1 MRIIALDVH
10 RSFAQT
16 AILENGKLRDAGKID
31 LEYSRLLRFARKLK
45 PDDEI
50 VIEATGNTSAI
61 VRVLLPFVGRVVIA
75 NPILVRAIA
84 WAKVKTDK
92 IDAAVLAKLHASGFL
107 PEVWVPDEET
117 EARRRVVAE
126 RTQLVSQMTRL
137 KNRIQSVLHAN
148 LIPPYKGVLFSQR
161 GRAWLQAQ
169 PLAEDQ
175 RRVIVRHAGELDRL
189 GAELAE
195 VDKSLAQKALDEP
208 QVKRL
213 MTITGV
219 NATVAMSVLAAI
231 GDIHRFSSP
240 EKLVSYFGLNPRV
253 RQSGDKPAYHGRITK
268 QGRAHARSM
277 LVEAA
282 WVISGAPGPLRA
294 FFIRIR
300 DKRGKHVAA
309 VATARKLAVIV
320 WHILT
325 KDEDY
330 TWDRPALLQWKLRKL
345 ELKAGHPSRRG
356 GKQKGS
362 AAAYSNKSVRD
373 SEREAISNAEEQYRR
388 FVATWKQQSPKERSG
403 ATNDVRRS

>member
-10 RSFAQT
+10 RTFAQV
-16 AILENGKLRDAGKID
+16 AVLEDGKIRNAGRID
-31 LEYSRLLRFARKLK
+31 LEHSRLLQFAKTLK

-50 VIEATGNTSAI
+50 IIEATGNTNVI
-61 VRVLLPFVGRVVIA
+61 VRLLSPFVGRVVIA

-107 PEVWVPDEET
+107 PEVWMPDEET
-117 EARRRVVAE
+117 ETRRRVVAE
-126 RTQLVSQMTRL
+126 RAQLVSQITRL

-148 LIPPYKGVLFSQR
+148 LIPPYKGILFSQR
-161 GRAWLQAQ
+161 GRTWLTAQ
-169 PLAEDQ
+169 PLPEDQ
-175 RRVIVRHAGELDRL
+175 RRVILRHAGELDRL

-195 VDKSLAQKALDEP
+195 VDKSLAQRALEEP
-208 QVKRL
+208 RVKRL

-231 GDIHRFSSP
+231 GDIRRFSSQ

-282 WVISGAPGPLRA
+282 WVVSGAPGPLRA

-309 VATARKLAVIV
+309 VATARKLAVVV
-320 WHILT
+320 WHMLT
-325 KDEDY
+325 KD
-330 TWDRPALLQWKLRKL
+330 
-345 ELKAGHPSRRG
+345 
-356 GKQKGS
+356 
-362 AAAYSNKSVRD
+362 
-373 SEREAISNAEEQYRR
+373 
-388 FVATWKQQSPKERSG
+388 
-403 ATNDVRRS
+403 

>member
-10 RSFAQT
+10 RSFAQM
-16 AILENGKLRDAGKID
+16 AVLEDGKIRNAGKID
-31 LEYSRLLRFARKLK
+31 LEHNRLLQFAKRLK

-50 VIEATGNTSAI
+50 IIEATGNTSAI
-61 VRVLLPFVGRVVIA
+61 VRLLSPYVGRVIIA

-107 PEVWVPDEET
+107 PEVWMPDEET
-117 EARRRVVAE
+117 ETRRRVVAE
-126 RTQLVSQMTRL
+126 RTQLVSQLTRL

-148 LIPPYKGVLFSQR
+148 LIPPYKGVLFSKR
-161 GRAWLQAQ
+161 GRAWLEAQ

-175 RRVIVRHAGELDRL
+175 RRVVLRHAGELDRL
-189 GAELAE
+189 GSELAE
-195 VDKSLAQKALDEP
+195 VDKSLAQKALEGP
-208 QVKRL
+208 RVKRL

-231 GDIHRFSSP
+231 GDIYRFSSP

-345 ELKAGHPSRRG
+345 ALKAGHPSRRG

-373 SEREAISNAEEQYRR
+373 NEREAISNAEEQYRR

-403 ATNDVRRS
+403 ATNEVRRS

>member
-16 AILENGKLRDAGKID
+16 AILEDGKLRDAGKID
-31 LEYSRLLRFARKLK
+31 LEYSRLLQFAKKLK

-50 VIEATGNTSAI
+50 IIEATGNTSAI
-61 VRVLLPFVGRVVIA
+61 VRLLLPFVGRVVIA

-107 PEVWVPDEET
+107 PEVWMPDEET

-148 LIPPYKGVLFSQR
+148 LIPPYKGVLFSKR
-161 GRAWLQAQ
+161 GRAWLETQ

-175 RRVIVRHAGELDRL
+175 RRVILRHAGELDRL

-219 NATVAMSVLAAI
+219 NSTVAMSVLAAI

-309 VATARKLAVIV
+309 VATARKLAVII
-320 WHILT
+320 WHILS

-330 TWDRPALLQWKLRKL
+330 TWNRPALLQWKLRKL

-356 GKQKGS
+356 GRQKGS

-373 SEREAISNAEEQYRR
+373 SERETIANAEEEYRR
-388 FVATWKQQSPKERSG
+388 FVATWKQQSPKGRSG
-403 ATNDVRRS
+403 ATNEVRRS

>member
-107 PEVWVPDEET
+107 PEVWMPDEET

-161 GRAWLQAQ
+161 GRAWLEAQ

-282 WVISGAPGPLRA
+282 WVISGTPGPLRA

-320 WHILT
+320 WHILS

-403 ATNDVRRS
+403 ATNEVRRS

>member
-16 AILENGKLRDAGKID
+16 AILESGKLRDAGKID

-107 PEVWVPDEET
+107 PEVWMPDEET

-161 GRAWLQAQ
+161 GRAWLEAQ

-219 NATVAMSVLAAI
+219 NSTVAMSVLAAI

-300 DKRGKHVAA
+300 HKRGKHVAA

-403 ATNDVRRS
+403 ATNEVRRS

>member
-16 AILENGKLRDAGKID
+16 AILESGKLRDAGKID
-31 LEYSRLLRFARKLK
+31 LEYRRLLRFARKLK

-92 IDAAVLAKLHASGFL
+92 IDAAVLVKLHASGFL
-107 PEVWVPDEET
+107 PEVWMPDEET

-148 LIPPYKGVLFSQR
+148 LIPPYKGVLFSKR
-161 GRAWLQAQ
+161 GRAWLEAQ
-169 PLAEDQ
+169 PLSEDQ
-175 RRVIVRHAGELDRL
+175 RRVVLRHAGELDRL

-373 SEREAISNAEEQYRR
+373 SEREAISNAEGS
-388 FVATWKQQSPKERSG
+388 VANFILRDEGRL
-403 ATNDVRRS
+403 R

>member
-107 PEVWVPDEET
+107 PEVWMPDEET

-195 VDKSLAQKALDEP
+195 VDKSLAQAALEEP
-208 QVKRL
+208 RVKRL

-219 NATVAMSVLAAI
+219 NSTVAMSVLAAI

-309 VATARKLAVIV
+309 VATARKLAVII
-320 WHILT
+320 WHILS

-330 TWDRPALLQWKLRKL
+330 TWNRPALLQWKLRKL

-356 GKQKGS
+356 GRQKGS

-373 SEREAISNAEEQYRR
+373 SERETIANAEDEYRR
-388 FVATWKQQSPKERSG
+388 FVATWKQQSPKGRSG
-403 ATNDVRRS
+403 ATKEVRRS

>member
-31 LEYSRLLRFARKLK
+31 LERGRLLQFARKLK
-45 PDDEI
+45 SDDEI

-61 VRVLLPFVGRVVIA
+61 VRLLSPFVGRVAIA

-107 PEVWVPDEET
+107 PEVWMSDEET
-117 EARRRVVAE
+117 EIRRRVVAE
-126 RTQLVSQMTRL
+126 RTQLVSQLTRL
-137 KNRIQSVLHAN
+137 KNRIQSILRCQPDPAIQGRVVLKAREGLARSSAALRRSATHRSSSCRRAR
-148 LIPPYKGVLFSQR
+148 PPWR
-161 GRAWLQAQ
+161 RARQCGQ
-169 PLAEDQ
+169 
-175 RRVIVRHAGELDRL
+175 
-189 GAELAE
+189 
-195 VDKSLAQKALDEP
+195 SLAQQAIDEP
-208 QVKRL
+208 LVKRL

-219 NATVAMSVLAAI
+219 NAIVAMSLLAAI

-240 EKLVSYFGLNPRV
+240 QKLVSHFGLNPRV

-282 WVISGAPGPLRA
+282 WVISGVPSPLRA

-309 VATARKLAVIV
+309 VANRAEASGHRLA
-320 WHILT
+320 
-325 KDEDY
+325 Y
-330 TWDRPALLQWKLRKL
+330 
-345 ELKAGHPSRRG
+345 
-356 GKQKGS
+356 
-362 AAAYSNKSVRD
+362 
-373 SEREAISNAEEQYRR
+373 AEQ
-388 FVATWKQQSPKERSG
+388 G
-403 ATNDVRRS
+403 

>member
-31 LEYSRLLRFARKLK
+31 LEYSRLLQFARKLK

-50 VIEATGNTSAI
+50 VIEATGNTSSI
-61 VRVLLPFVGRVVIA
+61 VRLLSPFVGRVVIA

-107 PEVWVPDEET
+107 PQVWMPDEET

-219 NATVAMSVLAAI
+219 NSTVALSVLAAI

-309 VATARKLAVIV
+309 VATARKLAVII
-320 WHILT
+320 WHILS

-330 TWDRPALLQWKLRKL
+330 TWNRPALLQWKLRKL

-356 GKQKGS
+356 GRQKGS

-373 SEREAISNAEEQYRR
+373 SERETIANAEDEYRR
-388 FVATWKQQSPKERSG
+388 FVATWKQQSPKGRSG
-403 ATNDVRRS
+403 ATKEVRRS

>member
-10 RSFAQT
+10 RTFAQV
-16 AILENGKLRDAGKID
+16 AVLEDGKIRNAGRID
-31 LEYSRLLRFARKLK
+31 LEHSRLLQFAKTLK

-50 VIEATGNTSAI
+50 IIEATGNTNVI
-61 VRVLLPFVGRVVIA
+61 VRLLSPFVGRVAIA

-107 PEVWVPDEET
+107 PEVWMPDEET
-117 EARRRVVAE
+117 ETRRRVVAE
-126 RTQLVSQMTRL
+126 RAQLVSQITRL

-148 LIPPYKGVLFSQR
+148 LIPPYKGILFSQR
-161 GRAWLQAQ
+161 GRTWLTAQ
-169 PLAEDQ
+169 PLPEDQ
-175 RRVIVRHAGELDRL
+175 RRVILRHAGELDRL

-195 VDKSLAQKALDEP
+195 VDKSLAQRALEEP
-208 QVKRL
+208 RVKRL

-231 GDIHRFSSP
+231 GDIRRFSSQ

-309 VATARKLAVIV
+309 VATARKLAVVV
-320 WHILT
+320 WHMLT
-325 KDEDY
+325 KDEDF
-330 TWDRPALLQWKLRKL
+330 TWSRPALLQWKLRKL

-356 GKQKGS
+356 GHQ
-362 AAAYSNKSVRD
+362 RL
-373 SEREAISNAEEQYRR
+373 Q
-388 FVATWKQQSPKERSG
+388 
-403 ATNDVRRS
+403 

>member
-10 RSFAQT
+10 RSFAQV

-31 LEYSRLLRFARKLK
+31 LERGRLLQFARKLK
-45 PDDEI
+45 SDDEI
-50 VIEATGNTSAI
+50 VIEATGNTTAI
-61 VRVLLPFVGRVVIA
+61 VRLLSPFVGRVVIA

-107 PEVWVPDEET
+107 PEVWMPDEET
-117 EARRRVVAE
+117 ETRRRVVAE
-126 RTQLVSQMTRL
+126 RTQLVSQLTRL
-137 KNRIQSVLHAN
+137 KNRIQSILHAN
-148 LIPPYKGVLFSQR
+148 LIPPCKGVLFSKR
-161 GRAWLQAQ
+161 GRAWLEAQ
-169 PLAEDQ
+169 PLSEDQ
-175 RRVIVRHAGELDRL
+175 RRVVLRHAGELDRL

-208 QVKRL
+208 LVKCL

-219 NATVAMSVLAAI
+219 NAIVAMSLLAAI

-240 EKLVSYFGLNPRV
+240 QKLVSYFGLNPRV

-320 WHILT
+320 WHMMS
-325 KDEDY
+325 KDEDFI
-330 TWDRPALLQWKLRKL
+330 WDRPALLQWKLRKL

-362 AAAYSNKSVRD
+362 AADYRKKSVRD
-373 SEREAISNAEEQYRR
+373 AEREMIGNAEEEYRR
-388 FVATWKQQSPKERSG
+388 FVATWKTRPPKGRPG
-403 ATNDVRRS
+403 AANEVRRS

>member
-107 PEVWVPDEET
+107 PEVWMPDEET
-117 EARRRVVAE
+117 EARR
-126 RTQLVSQMTRL
+126 
-137 KNRIQSVLHAN
+137 
-148 LIPPYKGVLFSQR
+148 
-161 GRAWLQAQ
+161 
-169 PLAEDQ
+169 
-175 RRVIVRHAGELDRL
+175 
-189 GAELAE
+189 
-195 VDKSLAQKALDEP
+195 
-208 QVKRL
+208 
-213 MTITGV
+213 
-219 NATVAMSVLAAI
+219 
-231 GDIHRFSSP
+231 
-240 EKLVSYFGLNPRV
+240 
-253 RQSGDKPAYHGRITK
+253 
-268 QGRAHARSM
+268 
-277 LVEAA
+277 
-282 WVISGAPGPLRA
+282 
-294 FFIRIR
+294 
-300 DKRGKHVAA
+300 HVAA
-309 VATARKLAVIV
+309 VATARKLAVII
-320 WHILT
+320 WHILS

-330 TWDRPALLQWKLRKL
+330 TWNRPALLQWKLRKL

-356 GKQKGS
+356 GRQKGS

-373 SEREAISNAEEQYRR
+373 SERETIANAEDEYRR

-403 ATNDVRRS
+403 ATNEVRRS